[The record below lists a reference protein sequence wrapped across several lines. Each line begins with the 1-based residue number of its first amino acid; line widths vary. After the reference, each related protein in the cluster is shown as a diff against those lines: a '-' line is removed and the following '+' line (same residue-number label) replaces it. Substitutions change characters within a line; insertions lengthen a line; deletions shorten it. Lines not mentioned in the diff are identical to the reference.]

1 MESKETTPKPTAA
14 WAMPMAVGALLLL
27 YGLGLWLMSDG
38 DAEPALVLL
47 AALLG
52 ATALGWGYYVKSRR
66 T

>member
-1 MESKETTPKPTAA
+1 
-14 WAMPMAVGALLLL
+14 MAVGALLLL